1 MAPKLLCFKYYV
13 NYIMLTNFAK
23 NTGLLPAG
31 VLVFRLPL
39 KQADYSIA
47 VGFPVEAPG
56 EFQKRIDKNSRIEAV
71 GNAVVTLIRPVYGV
85 LHIPGEDIG
94 LLRSILTGFPSGHA
108 SCTISNA

>member
-39 KQADYSIA
+39 KQAD
-47 VGFPVEAPG
+47 
-56 EFQKRIDKNSRIEAV
+56 
-71 GNAVVTLIRPVYGV
+71 
-85 LHIPGEDIG
+85 
-94 LLRSILTGFPSGHA
+94 
-108 SCTISNA
+108 